1 MIKKNLIKFI
11 TFFFILIN
19 FECNANI
26 KNNILVKVG
35 NEIITSID
43 LENEIRLILF
53 LSKIEVSQQN
63 INEARPQA
71 MQSLIRRFIKKEE
84 INNYTIETNSNEV
97 SNYIKNVSNNFG
109 VKRTKL
115 KDLFKENNVDYDYFL
130 ERAEIEF
137 LWKQLIFLIYKN
149 QTNINMIE
157 VENEIKTAL
166 KNTLETT
173 EYNISEIELIY
184 NEGTNEKN
192 IRDTM
197 ASIKENGFEATAKKL
212 SVSNS
217 SINGGLLGWINE
229 KTLSDLYKNEISII
243 KKDQV
248 TRPIKNNESIVI
260 LKLNEIKKID
270 NNEVDLEKIKK
281 NIMNRKKEEKLNLFS
296 RSHYSKIERST
307 MVTYN

>member
-63 INEARPQA
+63 ISEARPQA

>member
-137 LWKQLIFLIYKN
+137 LWN
-149 QTNINMIE
+149 
-157 VENEIKTAL
+157 
-166 KNTLETT
+166 
-173 EYNISEIELIY
+173 
-184 NEGTNEKN
+184 
-192 IRDTM
+192 
-197 ASIKENGFEATAKKL
+197 
-212 SVSNS
+212 
-217 SINGGLLGWINE
+217 
-229 KTLSDLYKNEISII
+229 
-243 KKDQV
+243 
-248 TRPIKNNESIVI
+248 
-260 LKLNEIKKID
+260 
-270 NNEVDLEKIKK
+270 
-281 NIMNRKKEEKLNLFS
+281 
-296 RSHYSKIERST
+296 
-307 MVTYN
+307 